1 MIPIP
6 IIVPSGSSGGG
17 GGEPDAS
24 DLSVMSLVFSA
35 VTGLFMALR
44 WLVRTR
50 TSEFLCALEY
60 DDPRRVGCDRFGMSN
75 YDMIHDFAGV
85 LGWAAFILAFGVGL
99 LAGPCLA
106 SRKWLQSSRG
116 LALTLYAAIGA
127 LALIIPTPGPE
138 YLDPIRLAMLALWGS
153 SVIAYSVVGL
163 RTSAQIAK
171 DPNLE
176 TEGGEGNPGAQ
187 ELT

>member
-6 IIVPSGSSGGG
+6 IVVPSGSSGEGRD
-17 GGEPDAS
+17 PAVS
-24 DLSVMSLVFSA
+24 DLAIASLVCSA

-60 DDPRRVGCDRFGMSN
+60 DDPRRVGCDRFGMSS
-75 YDMIHDFAGV
+75 YDMIHDFSAV
-85 LGWAAFILAFGVGL
+85 LGWAAFVFAFGIGL
-99 LAGPCLA
+99 LAGPFLA
-106 SRKWLQSSRG
+106 SRQWLRTSRG
-116 LALTLYAAIGA
+116 LAFALYAAIGA

-138 YLDPIRLAMLALWGS
+138 YLDPIRYAMLVLWGL
-153 SVIAYSVVGL
+153 SVIAYSVMGL
-163 RTSAQIAK
+163 RAAARIAK
-171 DPNLE
+171 DLHQE
-176 TEGGEGNPGAQ
+176 AEAGEGHPGAQ

>member
-6 IIVPSGSSGGG
+6 IIVPSGSSGEGSD
-17 GGEPDAS
+17 PDAS
-24 DLSVMSLVFSA
+24 DLAGASLVCSA

-60 DDPRRVGCDRFGMSN
+60 DDPRRIGCDRFGMSN

-85 LGWAAFILAFGVGL
+85 LGWAAFVLAFGIGL
-99 LAGPCLA
+99 LAGPFLA
-106 SRKWLQSSRG
+106 SRQWLWNSRG
-116 LALTLYAAIGA
+116 LALTLYSAIGA

-138 YLDPIRLAMLALWGS
+138 YLDPIRLAILVLWGL

-171 DPNLE
+171 QPRPE
-176 TEGGEGNPGAQ
+176 AEGGEESSRAQ
-187 ELT
+187 ELN

>member
-6 IIVPSGSSGGG
+6 IIVPSGSSGEGG
-17 GGEPDAS
+17 DPDAS
-24 DLSVMSLVFSA
+24 NLAVVSLVCSA

-60 DDPRRVGCDRFGMSN
+60 DDPRRVGCDRYGMST
-75 YDMIHDFAGV
+75 YDMIHDLSAWF
-85 LGWAAFILAFGVGL
+85 GWAAFVIAFGVGL
-99 LAGPCLA
+99 LAGPFLA
-106 SRKWLQSSRG
+106 SRRWLRNSRG

-127 LALIIPTPGPE
+127 LALIIPSPGPE
-138 YLDPIRLAMLALWGS
+138 YLDPIRLAMLALWGA

-171 DPNLE
+171 QPHPE
-176 TEGGEGNPGAQ
+176 AESGEESSGAQ
-187 ELT
+187 ELN